1 MAKFVIT
8 PFLSP
13 LNLYDEARTTQLE
26 LIIGKHGKLGFWS
39 IEFVTDILE
48 AARKPFVAAI
58 DGPALGGGLE
68 IALAC
73 HARISTSSAV
83 LGLPELRYG
92 ILPGLGGTQRLPRL
106 VGFRKALEMIL
117 MSKLV
122 YGDNARGM
130 DLVDGISSADLLTTT
145 ACHWAKD
152 ILAHRRP

>member
-1 MAKFVIT
+1 M
-8 PFLSP
+8 
-13 LNLYDEARTTQLE
+13 
-26 LIIGKHGKLGFWS
+26 
-39 IEFVTDILE
+39 
-48 AARKPFVAAI
+48 
-58 DGPALGGGLE
+58 
-68 IALAC
+68 AC